1 MAEKKRAIALGFF
14 DGVHLGHAALLNKT
28 KERAAELGAAPSVLS
43 FDVHPDTL
51 VFGRE
56 VPLINSAIDREN
68 IIRRVYGID
77 DVVFIHFNQHVM
89 HMPWQEFLEA
99 IIDELD
105 VAWIVAGYDFTFG
118 DKGQGNARRLGEYCG
133 ENGLGFDVIPP
144 VQKNGIIISST
155 YIRGLIESGKI
166 AEANRLL
173 GHPHMLSDTVRSG
186 YHLGTK
192 LGTPTINMAFPE
204 GVLVPRH
211 GVYAAKVVTADGTEH
226 MAVTNVGVR
235 PTVSD
240 SGRVN
245 VESHIL
251 DFSGNLYDRQVRVEF
266 YEFLRDERKFE
277 GYEELAA
284 QIQRDAE
291 RTREY
296 FRESE
301 KR

>member
-1 MAEKKRAIALGFF
+1 M
-14 DGVHLGHAALLNKT
+14 
-28 KERAAELGAAPSVLS
+28 
-43 FDVHPDTL
+43 
-51 VFGRE
+51 
-56 VPLINSAIDREN
+56 
-68 IIRRVYGID
+68 
-77 DVVFIHFNQHVM
+77 
-89 HMPWQEFLEA
+89 
-99 IIDELD
+99 
-105 VAWIVAGYDFTFG
+105 
-118 DKGQGNARRLGEYCG
+118 
-133 ENGLGFDVIPP
+133 
-144 VQKNGIIISST
+144 QKNGIIISST